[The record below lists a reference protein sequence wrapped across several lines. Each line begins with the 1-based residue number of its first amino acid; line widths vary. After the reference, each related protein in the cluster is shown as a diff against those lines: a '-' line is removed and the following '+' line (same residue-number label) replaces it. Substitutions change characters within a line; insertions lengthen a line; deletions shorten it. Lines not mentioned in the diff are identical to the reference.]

1 MKAFLAAL
9 KLLTSIPVP
18 KIEVS
23 KNDWKK
29 SPVYFPLIGLLIG
42 DLLKAMVVK
51 WNDQTKLFTISN

>member
-9 KLLTSIPVP
+9 LMLTRIRIP

-42 DLLKAMVVK
+42 GLLKAMVMK